1 MFLEMF
7 SDVDIWYSYL
17 LKIVTKL
24 MIIEQGKSARK
35 HPQYRYAKANWS
47 DNQWL
52 GVEEYEST

>member
-1 MFLEMF
+1 
-7 SDVDIWYSYL
+7 
-17 LKIVTKL
+17 